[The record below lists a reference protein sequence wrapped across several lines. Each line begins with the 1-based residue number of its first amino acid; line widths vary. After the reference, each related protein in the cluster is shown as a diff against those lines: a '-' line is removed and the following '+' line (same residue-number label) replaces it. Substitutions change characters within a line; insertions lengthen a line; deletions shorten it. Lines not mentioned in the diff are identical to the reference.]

1 MNAARAKFFAEAQPS
16 TPAGGRPQSMAPPE
30 DAQSPREG
38 VPLQALIVEDSLPIA
53 ERLIDLVSTP
63 GQVEVAATATTE
75 KEAIA
80 ACEGR
85 LFDLAIVD
93 LQLAQGTGFGV
104 IRRLRAS
111 AGRHTTI
118 VVLTNHAVP
127 ALRVASFEAGADHFL
142 DKSKDFA
149 SVPGIVA
156 EMLASRN

>member
-1 MNAARAKFFAEAQPS
+1 MGPHPGMPHDEI
-16 TPAGGRPQSMAPPE
+16 GLH
-30 DAQSPREG
+30 REG
-38 VPLQALIVEDSLPIA
+38 LPLHALIVEDSVPIA
-53 ERLIDLVSTP
+53 ERLIDLISMP
-63 GQVEVAATATTE
+63 GKVDVAATATTE

-111 AGRHTTI
+111 AGRHTCI

-156 EMLASRN
+156 ELLATRN